1 MIRAEQVDPESRI
14 LYVDDGSKDKTWAI
28 ISEYA
33 EAIPYVDGVKLAHN
47 RGHQNRPAR
56 RPHDRHAAVR
66 LRHQHGCRPA
76 GFARRDSR
84 TAPHDPRRRVR
95 PGIRLE
101 EEAPRPGRQT
111 LAEQIL
117 QLDGAPGLRHQT
129 PRFQLRAEGLPPQG
143 RQVDRGLR
151 RDAPFHSDSGEAGRV
166 PPYRRKRSSSTTP
179 ANTAA
184 RSSASNVP

>member
-1 MIRAEQVDPESRI
+1 MDRPRCRVAWLCLRGDPRGRRFVRRLLGGCRI
-14 LYVDDGSKDKTWAI
+14 APGEVPGD
-28 ISEYA
+28 
-33 EAIPYVDGVKLAHN
+33 P
-47 RGHQNRPAR
+47 
-56 RPHDRHAAVR
+56 RHR
-66 LRHQHGCRPA
+66 LRPQLRQVGSPVLRFRRSRRRGRHHDGCRPA

-143 RQVDRGLR
+143 CQVDRGLR
-151 RDAPFHSDSGEAGRV
+151 RDAPFHSDSGEAGRGSAV
-166 PPYRRKRSSSTTP
+166 SAKRSSSTTP